1 MKQHRFAMLLSVV
14 LAINSLA
21 GAADN
26 VSFSLAR
33 SASVVNAGCLPDAT
47 GRVTINSLGAV
58 ETMHVEAS
66 GLPANTGFD
75 VFVIQLPNAPF
86 GLSWYQGDLQ
96 TNASGKAVA
105 DFVGRFSA
113 ETFIVAPGSGP
124 APSVHPADAAAN
136 PATAP
141 VHTYHVGIW
150 FDSPTDAGNAGCPSG
165 PTPFN
170 GEHIAGTQV
179 LSSRGFANT
188 AGPLKQIR

>member
-14 LAINSLA
+14 LAVSGLA
-21 GAADN
+21 SAADN
-26 VSFSLAR
+26 ISFSLAR
-33 SASVVNAGCLPDAT
+33 SASVVSAGCLPEAT

-66 GLPANTGFD
+66 GLPANTNFD

-96 TNASGKAVA
+96 SNASGKAVA
-105 DFVGRFSA
+105 DFVGRFSS
-113 ETFIVAPGSGP
+113 ETFIVAPGPGP
-124 APSVHPADAAAN
+124 APTVHPADATVN

-150 FDSPTDAGNAGCPSG
+150 FDSPTDAGNAGCPSS

-170 GEHIAGTQV
+170 GEHNAGTQV

-188 AGPLKQIR
+188 SGPLKQIR

>member
-1 MKQHRFAMLLSVV
+1 LKQNRFAMLLAVV
-14 LAINSLA
+14 LAVTGLA

-26 VSFSLAR
+26 VSFSLIR
-33 SASVVNAGCLPDAT
+33 SASVVNAGCLTEAS

-58 ETMHVEAS
+58 ETMHVEAT

-86 GLSWYQGDLQ
+86 GLAWYQGDLRS
-96 TNASGKAVA
+96 NASGKAVA
-105 DFVGRFSA
+105 DFVGRFSD

-124 APSVHPADAAAN
+124 APTVHPADATVN

-170 GEHIAGTQV
+170 GEHNAGTQV
-179 LSSRGFANT
+179 LSSRGFPNT
-188 AGPLKQIR
+188 AGPLKQIQ

>member
-1 MKQHRFAMLLSVV
+1 MKLHRLTRVLSVV
-14 LAINSLA
+14 LAVTGLA
-21 GAADN
+21 GAAEN
-26 VSFSLAR
+26 VSFNLAR
-33 SASVVNAGCLPDAT
+33 SASVVNAGCLPEAT

-58 ETMHVEAS
+58 ESMHVEAS
-66 GLPANTGFD
+66 GLPANTDFD

-86 GLSWYQGDLQ
+86 GLAWYQGDLQ
-96 TNASGKAVA
+96 SNANGKAVA

-124 APSVHPADAAAN
+124 APSVHPADATVN

-150 FDSPTDAGNAGCPSG
+150 FDSPTAAGNAGCPSG

-170 GEHIAGTQV
+170 GQHNAGTQV

-188 AGPLKQIR
+188 AGPLKQIQ